1 MTSPAS
7 LEASL
12 VRRRLSCPCR
22 PLSCIARNL
31 RRISGSYNEPI
42 GTESHPSITE
52 LLHQMRAGDES
63 ARGEL
68 MSVVYQTLH
77 RIAESQLR
85 KERPDHTLQPTAL
98 VNEAYLKL
106 FGHSKIQFAD
116 RAHFFAVVS
125 RAMRR
130 ILVDH
135 ARARAARRNHGQVQ
149 LDTSVEFG
157 AGAAEPINLLDLDL
171 AMAALAQEQSSLAEL
186 IEMRY
191 FGGMTAEETA
201 EVVGRS
207 VHIVRHELRLAHA
220 WLRRELAGQG

>member
-1 MTSPAS
+1 M
-7 LEASL
+7 
-12 VRRRLSCPCR
+12 
-22 PLSCIARNL
+22 N
-31 RRISGSYNEPI
+31 PI
-42 GTESHPSITE
+42 GAESNPPITE
-52 LLHQMRAGDES
+52 LLHQVRAGDES

-68 MSVVYQTLH
+68 ITVVYQTLH
-77 RIAESQLR
+77 RIAQSHLR

-106 FGHSKIQFAD
+106 FGHSEIEFAD

-125 RAMRR
+125 RAMRH

-135 ARARAARRNHGQVQ
+135 ARARAAARRNEEEVQ
-149 LDTSVEFG
+149 LDSPIEFEGG
-157 AGAAEPINLLDLDL
+157 AGPMKLLDLDL
-171 AMAALAQEQSSLAEL
+171 AMDALASERSSLAEL

-207 VHIVRHELRLAHA
+207 VHIIRHELRLAHA
-220 WLRRELAGQG
+220 WLRRELARAH

>member
-1 MTSPAS
+1 
-7 LEASL
+7 
-12 VRRRLSCPCR
+12 
-22 PLSCIARNL
+22 
-31 RRISGSYNEPI
+31 
-42 GTESHPSITE
+42 
-52 LLHQMRAGDES
+52 MRGGDES

-68 MSVVYQTLH
+68 ISVVYQTLH

-106 FGHSKIQFAD
+106 FGHSEIEFAD

-135 ARARAARRNHGQVQ
+135 ARARAARRNEGQVQ
-149 LDTSVEFG
+149 LDTSIEFEAG
-157 AGAAEPINLLDLDL
+157 AGTKPMKLLDLDL
-171 AMAALAQEQSSLAEL
+171 AMDALARERSSLAEL

-220 WLRRELAGQG
+220 WLRRELSEHG

>member
-1 MTSPAS
+1 M
-7 LEASL
+7 
-12 VRRRLSCPCR
+12 
-22 PLSCIARNL
+22 
-31 RRISGSYNEPI
+31 EPI
-42 GTESHPSITE
+42 GTESQPPITE
-52 LLHQMRAGDES
+52 LLHRIRAGDES

-85 KERPDHTLQPTAL
+85 KERPEHTLQPTAL

-106 FGHSKIQFAD
+106 FGHSEIQFAD

-135 ARARAARRNHGQVQ
+135 ARARAAARRNDEQVQ
-149 LDTSVEFG
+149 LDTSIQFE
-157 AGAAEPINLLDLDL
+157 AGASSEPMKLLDLDL
-171 AMAALAQEQSSLAEL
+171 AIGALARERTSLAEL

-207 VHIVRHELRLAHA
+207 VHVVRHELRLAHA
-220 WLRRELAGQG
+220 WLRRELSGQG

>member
-1 MTSPAS
+1 M
-7 LEASL
+7 
-12 VRRRLSCPCR
+12 
-22 PLSCIARNL
+22 N
-31 RRISGSYNEPI
+31 PI
-42 GTESHPSITE
+42 GAESHPSITE
-52 LLHQMRAGDES
+52 LLHQVRSGDES

-85 KERPDHTLQPTAL
+85 RERPDHTLQPTAL
-98 VNEAYLKL
+98 VSEAYLKL
-106 FGHSKIQFAD
+106 FGHSEIQFAD
-116 RAHFFAVVS
+116 RAHFFALVS

-135 ARARAARRNHGQVQ
+135 ARARAAARRNEEEVP
-149 LDTSVEFG
+149 LDTSIEFEVG
-157 AGAAEPINLLDLDL
+157 ARSEPMKLLDLDL
-171 AMAALAQEQSSLAEL
+171 AMDALAREQSSLAEL

-207 VHIVRHELRLAHA
+207 VHVVRHELRLAHA
-220 WLRRELAGQG
+220 WLRRELAQG

>member
-1 MTSPAS
+1 MTYI
-7 LEASL
+7 
-12 VRRRLSCPCR
+12 VG
-22 PLSCIARNL
+22 NL
-31 RRISGSYNEPI
+31 LRISRAYAVRIMNRI
-42 GTESHPSITE
+42 GPESQSPITE
-52 LLHQMRAGDES
+52 LLHQMRAGDAS
-63 ARGEL
+63 AQGEL

-77 RIAESQLR
+77 RIAESHLR

-98 VNEAYLKL
+98 VNETYLKL
-106 FGHSKIQFAD
+106 FGHSEIEFAD

-135 ARARAARRNHGQVQ
+135 ARARAAARRNEGQVQ
-149 LDTSVEFG
+149 LDTSIEEG
-157 AGAAEPINLLDLDL
+157 DAGPEPTKLLDLDL
-171 AMAALAQEQSSLAEL
+171 AMDALARERPSLAEL

-207 VHIVRHELRLAHA
+207 VHVVRHELRLAHA
-220 WLRRELAGQG
+220 WLRRELEGRH

>member
-1 MTSPAS
+1 M
-7 LEASL
+7 
-12 VRRRLSCPCR
+12 V
-22 PLSCIARNL
+22 
-31 RRISGSYNEPI
+31 PI
-42 GTESHPSITE
+42 GTESDPPITE

-68 MSVVYQTLH
+68 LSVVYRTLH

-85 KERPDHTLQPTAL
+85 KERPEHTLQPTAL

-106 FGHSKIQFAD
+106 FGHSEIQFAD

-135 ARARAARRNHGQVQ
+135 ARARAAARRNEEQVQ
-149 LDTSVEFG
+149 LDTSVEFEAG
-157 AGAAEPINLLDLDL
+157 AGSEPMKLLDLDL
-171 AMAALAQEQSSLAEL
+171 AMDTLARERNSLAEL

-207 VHIVRHELRLAHA
+207 VHVVRHELRLAHA
-220 WLRRELAGQG
+220 WLRRELSEQS

>member
-1 MTSPAS
+1 
-7 LEASL
+7 
-12 VRRRLSCPCR
+12 
-22 PLSCIARNL
+22 
-31 RRISGSYNEPI
+31 
-42 GTESHPSITE
+42 
-52 LLHQMRAGDES
+52 MRSGDEA

-68 MSVVYQTLH
+68 MSVVYRTLH

-106 FGHSKIQFAD
+106 FGHSEIQFAD
-116 RAHFFAVVS
+116 RAHFFTVVS

-135 ARARAARRNHGQVQ
+135 ARARAAVRRDHGQVP
-149 LDTSVEFG
+149 LDASIEFRAG
-157 AGAAEPINLLDLDL
+157 AGAAPMNLLDLDL
-171 AMAALAQEQSSLAEL
+171 AMDALAREQNTLAEL

-207 VHIVRHELRLAHA
+207 VHVVRHELRLAHA
-220 WLRRELAGQG
+220 WLRRELAEPR

>member
-1 MTSPAS
+1 MNS
-7 LEASL
+7 
-12 VRRRLSCPCR
+12 
-22 PLSCIARNL
+22 
-31 RRISGSYNEPI
+31 I
-42 GTESHPSITE
+42 GTEPHPSITE
-52 LLHQMRAGDES
+52 LLHQMRAGDAS
-63 ARGEL
+63 ARSEL
-68 MSVVYQTLH
+68 ISVVYQTLH

-106 FGHSKIQFAD
+106 FGHLEIEFTD

-125 RAMRR
+125 RAMRH

-135 ARARAARRNHGQVQ
+135 ARARAAARRNQGQVQ
-149 LDTSVEFG
+149 LDTSIEF
-157 AGAAEPINLLDLDL
+157 AAVGGSAPMKLLDLDL
-171 AMAALAQEQSSLAEL
+171 ALDALARERSALAEL

-201 EVVGRS
+201 AVVGRS

-220 WLRRELAGQG
+220 WLRRELAGPH

>member
-1 MTSPAS
+1 M
-7 LEASL
+7 
-12 VRRRLSCPCR
+12 
-22 PLSCIARNL
+22 N
-31 RRISGSYNEPI
+31 PI

-68 MSVVYQTLH
+68 MSVVYQTVH

-106 FGHSKIQFAD
+106 FGHSEIQFAD

-135 ARARAARRNHGQVQ
+135 ARARAAARRNEGRVQ
-149 LDTSVEFG
+149 LDTSIELQ
-157 AGAAEPINLLDLDL
+157 AGGGAEPILDLDL
-171 AMAALAQEQSSLAEL
+171 ALEALARERSSLAEL

-207 VHIVRHELRLAHA
+207 VHVVRHELRLAHA
-220 WLRRELAGQG
+220 WLRRELAEPH

>member
-1 MTSPAS
+1 MNAIG
-7 LEASL
+7 A
-12 VRRRLSCPCR
+12 
-22 PLSCIARNL
+22 
-31 RRISGSYNEPI
+31 EP
-42 GTESHPSITE
+42 HPSVTE

-68 MSVVYQTLH
+68 MSVVYQTVR

-106 FGHSKIQFAD
+106 FGHSEIQFAD

-135 ARARAARRNHGQVQ
+135 ARARAAARRNDGRVQ
-149 LDTSVEFG
+149 LDTSIEFE
-157 AGAAEPINLLDLDL
+157 AGSNAEPMKLLDLDL
-171 AMAALAQEQSSLAEL
+171 ALEALARERSSLAEL

-207 VHIVRHELRLAHA
+207 VHVVRHELRLAHA
-220 WLRRELAGQG
+220 WLRRELAG

>member
-1 MTSPAS
+1 MRTG
-7 LEASL
+7 EASAQ
-12 VRRRLSCPCR
+12 S
-22 PLSCIARNL
+22 
-31 RRISGSYNEPI
+31 
-42 GTESHPSITE
+42 
-52 LLHQMRAGDES
+52 
-63 ARGEL
+63 EL

-106 FGHSKIQFAD
+106 FGHSEIEFAD

-135 ARARAARRNHGQVQ
+135 ARARAAARRNEGRVQ
-149 LDTSVEFG
+149 LDTSIEFEAAHGVE
-157 AGAAEPINLLDLDL
+157 PMKLLDLDL
-171 AMAALAQEQSSLAEL
+171 ALDALARERSSLAEL

-201 EVVGRS
+201 EVTGRS
-207 VHIVRHELRLAHA
+207 VHVVRHELRLAHA
-220 WLRRELAGQG
+220 WLRRELVGPH

>member
-1 MTSPAS
+1 
-7 LEASL
+7 
-12 VRRRLSCPCR
+12 
-22 PLSCIARNL
+22 
-31 RRISGSYNEPI
+31 
-42 GTESHPSITE
+42 
-52 LLHQMRAGDES
+52 MRGGDES

-68 MSVVYQTLH
+68 MSVVYRTRH

-106 FGHSKIQFAD
+106 FGHSEIRFAD

-135 ARARAARRNHGQVQ
+135 ARARAAARRNDGQVP
-149 LDTSVEFG
+149 LDTSIEFE
-157 AGAAEPINLLDLDL
+157 AGAAARAEPMNLLDLDL
-171 AMAALAQEQSSLAEL
+171 AMDALAREQSTLAEL

-201 EVVGRS
+201 EVTGRS

-220 WLRRELAGQG
+220 WLRRELAEPH